1 MHFRQ
6 VQIYEKKW
14 FMPKKPVIQI
24 QVLTLYFEGS
34 LKSSISNTGIIDTD
48 TINKSKQTTII
59 FYLRYNIS

>member
-34 LKSSISNTGIIDTD
+34 LKSSTGNIG
-48 TINKSKQTTII
+48 INKYRYYKQIETNNDY
-59 FYLRYNIS
+59 FLLAL